1 MMYHPP
7 VMSVTHNRGVEVDTR
22 DIENA
27 FDVDD
32 RYQNWVYRNPVKGA
46 LLAGFVATQIGTI
59 WGYYGPGIGLPSL
72 PFPAYNGLLF
82 SPASVVFNADGTS
95 SFSNVGSW
103 FLGQSIHM
111 ANGIVFALMFAFLA
125 YNKLPTFFSR
135 MRSVQKGL
143 VFGTT
148 QSIVSL
154 GFLFPYV
161 YAPKLGFGFF
171 SFGANKLGNNAD
183 HWKLPVAVLLW
194 HWVYGAILGMFYD
207 PKRPDSKA

>member
-1 MMYHPP
+1 
-7 VMSVTHNRGVEVDTR
+7 
-22 DIENA
+22 
-27 FDVDD
+27 
-32 RYQNWVYRNPVKGA
+32 
-46 LLAGFVATQIGTI
+46 
-59 WGYYGPGIGLPSL
+59 
-72 PFPAYNGLLF
+72 
-82 SPASVVFNADGTS
+82 
-95 SFSNVGSW
+95 
-103 FLGQSIHM
+103 M

-194 HWVYGAILGMFYD
+194 HWVYGGD
-207 PKRPDSKA
+207 PWDVL